1 MKQTY
6 GYLVL
11 RRLIILLPLIAWVL
25 PARGGELF
33 QLASG
38 LDPAQPAPAGGSGDS
53 WAPIMSAEGRF
64 VLFASTANNL
74 LLKSNNTPIP
84 ARFPANLNVFLRDR
98 TNQTTT
104 LVSENLSGSA
114 GGNGDSLPVD
124 LSEDGRYALF
134 ESDASDLVPGDT
146 NQAADVF
153 VRDLVS
159 NSTVLVSIST
169 NGGVGNG
176 TSRTPA
182 ITPDGRFVTFVSA
195 ANNLVPH
202 DTNGIPDVF
211 VRDLQAGTTTLVSV
225 GARAYLGYSSESPQ
239 ITPDGR
245 YVAFYS
251 TATNLVTGVP
261 VNGDIYV
268 RDLVGE
274 TTVWASS
281 GARAA
286 AQAALH
292 TTNVVCYN
300 RSVSDDGQFVA
311 YEASPVSG
319 TLAAGLILRYNLGTG
334 ITDVVHTNAAVAVAA
349 YEEIHNLDMTP
360 DGRFIAFIANTN
372 GNAGTTTCVCV
383 WDAQTGAVT
392 LGSGDPAN
400 NVATNSICD
409 WPTINPS
416 GRFVAFLSS
425 SANLVTNSVPGDYHL
440 FLRDL
445 QASATTLMDVET
457 NGAGSLVSAAT
468 VPCLTTNGGL
478 VGFECPDGGLVPNDR
493 NGDYDVFVRDWA
505 GDSTE
510 LISAHHPGLPSRTP
524 NGPGFLT
531 PASVSSDGRWV
542 AFASDANN
550 LVANDTNR
558 CRDVFVR
565 DLATGS
571 LTLVSVNTNGAC
583 GSRASSEPAISSEG
597 RYVAFTSS
605 ADDLVP
611 GDVNNAPDVFMRDLQ
626 NGTTA
631 LVNRHSGHKRRFSR
645 FKRRREAQREAHR
658 ERVLRESQA
667 CSLISSHQ
675 SARRGVHGN
684 GRERNQH

>member
-1 MKQTY
+1 MKQTH
-6 GYLVL
+6 GYFVWK
-11 RRLIILLPLIAWVL
+11 RLAILLPLMAWVL
-25 PARGGELF
+25 AAHGGEIF
-33 QLASG
+33 HLASG
-38 LDPAQPAPAGGSGDS
+38 LDPAQPAPAGGGGDS
-53 WAPIMSAEGRF
+53 WAPIMSADGRF

-74 LLKSNNTPIP
+74 LLTSNNTPIP

-104 LVSENLSGSA
+104 LVSVNLSGSA
-114 GGNGDSLPVD
+114 GGTGDSLPVD
-124 LSEDGRYALF
+124 VSADGRYALF
-134 ESDASDLVPGDT
+134 ESSASDLVPGDT
-146 NQAADVF
+146 NQAADIF
-153 VRDLVS
+153 VRDLGS
-159 NSTVLVSIST
+159 NSTVLVSVST
-169 NGGVGNG
+169 DGGVGNG
-176 TSRTPA
+176 ASRSPA
-182 ITPDGRFVTFVSA
+182 MTPDGRLVAFVSA
-195 ANNLVPH
+195 ANNLVPD

-225 GARAYLGYSSESPQ
+225 GAQRRQPSSGQSSESPQ

-251 TATNLVTGVP
+251 TATNVVAGVP
-261 VNGDIYV
+261 LNGDIYV
-268 RDLVGE
+268 RDLVGG

-300 RSVSDDGQFVA
+300 HSVSDDGQFVV
-311 YEASPVSG
+311 YEASPFSG
-319 TLAAGLILRYNLGTG
+319 PFSAGLILRYNFGTG
-334 ITDVVHTNAAVAVAA
+334 ITDVVHTNAAVTVAA
-349 YEEIHNLDMTP
+349 YEDIHNLDMTP

-392 LGSGDPAN
+392 LASSDPAG

-425 SANLVTNSVPGDYHL
+425 AANLVTNSVPGDYHL
-440 FLRDL
+440 YVRDL
-445 QASATTLMDVET
+445 QASATTLVDVET

-468 VPCLTTNGGL
+468 VPSMTTNGGL

-493 NGDYDVFVRDWA
+493 NGDYDVFLRDWA

-510 LISAHHPGLPSRTP
+510 LVSAHQPALPSRTP
-524 NGPGFLT
+524 NGPAFLT
-531 PASVSSDGRWV
+531 ANSVSGDGRWV
-542 AFASDANN
+542 AFASNANN
-550 LVANDTNR
+550 LGADDTNR

-571 LTLVSVNTNGAC
+571 LTLVSFNTNGVC
-583 GSRASSEPAISSEG
+583 GSRASSEPAISLEG

-611 GDVNNAPDVFMRDLQ
+611 GDTNNAPDVFLRDVQ

-631 LVNRHSGHKRRFSR
+631 LVSMNRLGTGPGNKASYSPAVGASGR
-645 FKRRREAQREAHR
+645 
-658 ERVLRESQA
+658 LRPFPKSGIRP
-667 CSLISSHQ
+667 C
-675 SARRGVHGN
+675 
-684 GRERNQH
+684 